1 MAWLLEPGWNQLAGA
16 CFPKKQ
22 LKLPNPQSQTMG
34 DELPCMRI
42 DPHMRLSSLFVYTS
56 FHTDMKLVAPLAL
69 LAASASA
76 YVLPAAP
83 AAVARRTGTP
93 HALLLPDL
101 PPLDHLPLNL
111 IAEIVDADGERA
123 YGAVDAPGWVAPVGG
138 IAVILTALLPV

>member
-1 MAWLLEPGWNQLAGA
+1 
-16 CFPKKQ
+16 
-22 LKLPNPQSQTMG
+22 
-34 DELPCMRI
+34 
-42 DPHMRLSSLFVYTS
+42 
-56 FHTDMKLVAPLAL
+56 MKLVAPLAL

-138 IAVILTALLPV
+138 IAVILTALLPVLLAPGDEAFRRQQSDEEKVKSQFGRDRKR